1 MPSAASGEAR
11 AASGPEGY
19 ADLPLFYYPGYRA
32 VSADGGQ
39 LPVIRSEDGLARVLF
54 AGEARGGTHVF
65 YRERRLWRLCEII
78 SVGTLALFAV
88 LFMRGGGK
96 KKGKFILRPRPSDVM
111 L

>member
-54 AGEARGGTHVF
+54 AGGDPCVLQGTKAVEAV
-65 YRERRLWRLCEII
+65 
-78 SVGTLALFAV
+78 
-88 LFMRGGGK
+88 
-96 KKGKFILRPRPSDVM
+96 
-111 L
+111 